1 MLARKLITRFYGKEN
16 VDDIHTTQLQIESE
30 ALLAMFHNEKLECFD
45 DIIRHI
51 KKMPRQQLLLIP
63 NIITICKLILFN
75 PATAATAERL
85 LSTARHKNLDAF
97 KWFLLD
103 LFHLLFC
110 MDIKLK

>member
-1 MLARKLITRFYGKEN
+1 MLASKLITRFYGKEN

-30 ALLAMFHNEKLECFD
+30 ALSAMFHNEKLECFD

-103 LFHLLFC
+103 SFH
-110 MDIKLK
+110 